1 MNYILIQTCSAFD
14 ALAAGW
20 NDLLAESVTNVPFL
34 RHEYL
39 RAWWQTLGGGE
50 WPRGELA
57 VVAASENGRLSG
69 LAPLFLTSNRDGQPA
84 LMLLGSLEISDYL

>member
-1 MNYILIQTCSAFD
+1 MNYTLIQTPSDFD

-50 WPRGELA
+50 WPRGELT
-57 VVAASENGRLSG
+57 VVAASDRVGAALSSSKGAAQNGRLSG
-69 LAPLFLTSNRDGQPA
+69 
-84 LMLLGSLEISDYL
+84 